1 MLATRNNSL
10 LNQLLNTETGK
21 LSYEHVQTFHDND
34 CQKDRRLTEEIIV
47 RASFWNASKI
57 CFPYWNYAQGC
68 GLHQLIMQLFFKP
81 QS

>member
-34 CQKDRRLTEEIIV
+34 CQKDRRLIGNYCPRVVLECEQ
-47 RASFWNASKI
+47 NL
-57 CFPYWNYAQGC
+57 FPILELCTGVWTSSANHAA
-68 GLHQLIMQLFFKP
+68 FF
-81 QS
+81 